1 MRYERRVSELVEK
14 PKLEK
19 EMLAKKVKKQLS
31 AAKEAETQR

>member
-19 EMLAKKVKKQLS
+19 EMLVKKVKKQLS